1 MILRR
6 IFINLKIF
14 NHCLII
20 LYFYKF
26 KNFSDC
32 IELIKYK
39 RNMVKVKL
47 NPIYVSKKI
56 NLFSYLLNQQNC
68 FFRSMCL
75 YTLLNFDEEVEF
87 RIGIKK
93 DDKNK
98 FSSHSWIEFEGE
110 PVNENK
116 LVRDYKSIFSLKK
129 NEWN

>member
-1 MILRR
+1 M
-6 IFINLKIF
+6 FINLQIF

-39 RNMVKVKL
+39 RNKVKVKL

-56 NLFSYLLNQQNC
+56 NLLSYLLNQKNC

-75 YTLLNFDEEVEF
+75 YTLLNFDEETEF
-87 RIGIKK
+87 HIGIKK
-93 DDKNK
+93 DDKKN
-98 FSSHSWIEFEGE
+98 FLSHSWIEYAGK
-110 PVNENK
+110 PVNENQS
-116 LVRDYKSIFSLKK
+116 VRDYKSIFSLKK
-129 NEWN
+129 